1 MFGSGILLALANL
14 IPGVSGG
21 TIAVVCKIYDKLLA
35 VFSLDFKKIK
45 TEWKSYLFLILGM
58 FIGIFGLS
66 YLIKYLLDNFPLQ
79 SNFFFLGIILG
90 SIPMI
95 SRKAFERVSPVSI
108 TLCVVFFLLLAVP
121 QVLSFFDIQI
131 LDGGGFNINLTSPW
145 YLFICGFVAAL
156 AMIIPG
162 ISGSFVLVLLGV
174 YDLIITAIT
183 ERNFLF
189 LLAPAVGIA
198 LGCVTGARLIGWL
211 LKRYSRET
219 YGAILGLVA
228 GSGVVLCE
236 GFGFTPAGIGALI
249 VMVIAV
255 CIAFLFTRKE

>member
-1 MFGSGILLALANL
+1 MDYLWMFGSGILLALANL

-35 VFSLDFKKIK
+35 VFSLDLKKIK
-45 TEWKSYLFLILGM
+45 TEWKSYLFLILG
-58 FIGIFGLS
+58 
-66 YLIKYLLDNFPLQ
+66 
-79 SNFFFLGIILG
+79 IILG

-95 SRKAFERVSPVSI
+95 
-108 TLCVVFFLLLAVP
+108 
-121 QVLSFFDIQI
+121 
-131 LDGGGFNINLTSPW
+131 
-145 YLFICGFVAAL
+145 
-156 AMIIPG
+156 
-162 ISGSFVLVLLGV
+162 

-219 YGAILGLVA
+219 
-228 GSGVVLCE
+228 
-236 GFGFTPAGIGALI
+236 
-249 VMVIAV
+249 
-255 CIAFLFTRKE
+255 

>member
-58 FIGIFGLS
+58 IIGIFGLS

-95 SRKAFERVSPVSI
+95 
-108 TLCVVFFLLLAVP
+108 
-121 QVLSFFDIQI
+121 
-131 LDGGGFNINLTSPW
+131 
-145 YLFICGFVAAL
+145 
-156 AMIIPG
+156 
-162 ISGSFVLVLLGV
+162 

-189 LLAPAVGIA
+189 FTCTCSWYCPWLRDRSKAYRLAFKEIQQGNLRRYFGTCRRKRSSA
-198 LGCVTGARLIGWL
+198 L
-211 LKRYSRET
+211 
-219 YGAILGLVA
+219 
-228 GSGVVLCE
+228 
-236 GFGFTPAGIGALI
+236 
-249 VMVIAV
+249 
-255 CIAFLFTRKE
+255 

>member
-1 MFGSGILLALANL
+1 MDYLWMFGSGILLALANL

-35 VFSLDFKKIK
+35 VFSLDLKKIK

-58 FIGIFGLS
+58 IIGIFGLS

-95 SRKAFERVSPVSI
+95 
-108 TLCVVFFLLLAVP
+108 
-121 QVLSFFDIQI
+121 
-131 LDGGGFNINLTSPW
+131 
-145 YLFICGFVAAL
+145 
-156 AMIIPG
+156 
-162 ISGSFVLVLLGV
+162 

-189 LLAPAVGIA
+189 LLAPAFGIA
-198 LGCVTGARLIGWL
+198 LGCVTGARLIDWL

-236 GFGFTPAGIGALI
+236 GFSFTPAGIGALI
-249 VMVIAV
+249 VMVIAA